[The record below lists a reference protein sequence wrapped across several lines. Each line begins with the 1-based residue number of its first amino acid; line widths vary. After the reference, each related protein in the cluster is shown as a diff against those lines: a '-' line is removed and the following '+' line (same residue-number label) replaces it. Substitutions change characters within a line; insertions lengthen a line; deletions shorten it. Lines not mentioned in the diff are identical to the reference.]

1 MHGGIIHGNQR
12 DRNSG
17 GAIWSRDDFR
27 DGVLLSESFAGRI
40 LSFEDQHLDYNYD
53 CGTALTVVNFGD

>member
-1 MHGGIIHGNQR
+1 MCEHEFVALSDQRDRDLHVGIIHGNQQ

-27 DGVLLSESFAGRI
+27 DGTF
-40 LSFEDQHLDYNYD
+40 
-53 CGTALTVVNFGD
+53 

>member
-1 MHGGIIHGNQR
+1 MGYPAVALSFQRVINVHLGIIHGNQQ

-27 DGVLLSESFAGRI
+27 DGEK
-40 LSFEDQHLDYNYD
+40 
-53 CGTALTVVNFGD
+53 